1 MFNPTKKPKK
11 SNKPIFPSD
20 VAPGNKVKAFKET
33 FPQTL
38 MNYDIIREKVQSQFQ
53 PKAPAAQVADTKKPS
68 GPRKLLNF

>member
-20 VAPGNKVKAFKET
+20 VAPSNKVKVFKET

-38 MNYDIIREKVQSQFQ
+38 MNYDIIREKAQSQFQ
-53 PKAPAAQVADTKKPS
+53 PKAPVTETKKPS
-68 GPRKLLNF
+68 GPRKLINF

>member
-11 SNKPIFPSD
+11 SKKPIFPSD
-20 VAPGNKVKAFKET
+20 VAPSNKVKVFKET

-53 PKAPAAQVADTKKPS
+53 SKAPVTDTKKPS